1 MPIPSEGNNLRDWIE
16 EIMIEALGPPLR
28 KILSE
33 TAAKMV
39 TDEAAHA
46 ASRAVTALVARRLAE
61 AVAGPGRPAVRP

>member
-1 MPIPSEGNNLRDWIE
+1 
-16 EIMIEALGPPLR
+16 MIEALGPTLR

-61 AVAGPGRPAVRP
+61 AVAGPERPAVRP